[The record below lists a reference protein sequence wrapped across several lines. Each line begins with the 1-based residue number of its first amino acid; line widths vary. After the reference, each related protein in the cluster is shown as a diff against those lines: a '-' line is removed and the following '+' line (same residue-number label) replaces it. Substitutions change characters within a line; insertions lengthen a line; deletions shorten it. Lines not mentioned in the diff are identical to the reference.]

1 MKLRHALLSAEP
13 EYKKQKNYAEEES
26 DMDEDAQVVAE
37 HEEACKVYEIER
49 TEKKFAKE
57 NEKLTEEGK
66 DTQGD
71 DVLRSRL
78 RGRG

>member
-1 MKLRHALLSAEP
+1 
-13 EYKKQKNYAEEES
+13 
-26 DMDEDAQVVAE
+26 MDEDAQVVAE
-37 HEEACKVYEIER
+37 HEEACKVHEIER